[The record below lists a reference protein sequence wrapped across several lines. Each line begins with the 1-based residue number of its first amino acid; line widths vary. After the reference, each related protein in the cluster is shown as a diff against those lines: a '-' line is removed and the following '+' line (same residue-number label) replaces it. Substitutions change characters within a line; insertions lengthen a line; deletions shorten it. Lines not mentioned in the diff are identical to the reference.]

1 MKVNKNQRELL
12 DKIVLSKE
20 CFDRRENTFQL
31 NDSAIGRSLKVSRDK
46 VGRLMRT
53 LKKQDVIREIV
64 GADQSTAL
72 MLSLSVY
79 ARLHPIEHHFHSIL
93 WSLRDYNEAI
103 NFTKKERQI
112 GWFIDPETGECLSK
126 IYKRWY
132 ALYTNYIE
140 DYFYDRFGPS
150 MESRRV
156 ERKRHYLDPLC
167 EASKALDTNDTEET
181 AETFELYDSYNKPT
195 IKKLSPKRFKEVVA
209 SLPSIVIGLEF
220 KNAA

>member
-1 MKVNKNQRELL
+1 MKLNKNQRALL
-12 DKIVLSKE
+12 GKIVLSKE
-20 CFDRRENTFQL
+20 CFDRRDNTFKL

-53 LKKQDVIREIV
+53 LKEQDMIREVIN
-64 GADQSTAL
+64 ADQSTAL
-72 MLSLSVY
+72 MLSLSAY
-79 ARLHPIEHHFHSIL
+79 AKLHPIEHHFHSIL
-93 WSLRDYNEAI
+93 WSLRDYNDAI

-112 GWFIDPETGECLSK
+112 GWFVNPETGEVLRK

-132 ALYTNYIE
+132 VLYTNYIE

-156 ERKRHYLDPLC
+156 ERNRHYLNHLD
-167 EASKALDTNDTEET
+167 EASKALDINDTEET
-181 AETFELYDSYNKPT
+181 ADTFELYDIDNQPKIKT
-195 IKKLSPKRFKEVVA
+195 ISPKRFNEVIA
-209 SLPSIVIGLEF
+209 SLPSIVIGLKF